1 MPTSPTKPTGPTR
14 TKGRRALRGLT
25 LTATTI
31 ALVTTGLGS
40 TPASAGTGT
49 VAYTCRIFSTNF
61 DYNAR
66 VTMKGPSKRS
76 VGDTVKITADFSA
89 LPGVSPV
96 AVDSWKTTGKFTAS
110 GAQKTSINAS
120 GPKKTGPIK
129 AKAKIP
135 IGKLTGK
142 FRLKKAGKITLTTGT
157 LKITAAALGS
167 SVTMTCTPKKK
178 KPLPKLLKLTV
189 KR

>member
-1 MPTSPTKPTGPTR
+1 MSTSPMKTKRYG
-14 TKGRRALRGLT
+14 ALRGL
-25 LTATTI
+25 
-31 ALVTTGLGS
+31 GLGAGAVMLA
-40 TPASAGTGT
+40 TVGLGGAPASAGTGT
-49 VAYTCRIFSTNF
+49 VAYDCVIFSTHF

-66 VTMKGPSKRS
+66 VTMKGSTKRS
-76 VGDTVKITADFSA
+76 VGDTVKITADLSA

-96 AVDSWKTTGKFTAS
+96 AVDSWKTTGKFMAS

-120 GPKKTGPIK
+120 GAKKTGPVK
-129 AKAKIP
+129 AKRKIP

-142 FRLKKAGKITLTTGT
+142 VKLKKAGKVTLTMG
-157 LKITAAALGS
+157 KIKVTAVALGS
-167 SVTMTCTPKKK
+167 SVPMTCTPKKN

>member
-1 MPTSPTKPTGPTR
+1 MSTSPMK
-14 TKGRRALRGLT
+14 TKGRGALRGLT
-25 LTATTI
+25 LGATAIMLAT
-31 ALVTTGLGS
+31 VGFGS
-40 TPASAGTGT
+40 APASAGTGT
-49 VAYTCRIFSTNF
+49 VAYGCRIFSTNF
-61 DYNAR
+61 DYNAK
-66 VTMKGPSKRS
+66 VTMKGPAKRS

-96 AVDSWKTTGKFTAS
+96 AVDSWKTTGKFVAS
-110 GAQKTSINAS
+110 GAQKTSVSAS
-120 GPKKTGPIK
+120 GPKKTGPVK

-142 FRLKKAGKITLTTGT
+142 LRLKKAGKITLTTGAI
-157 LKITAAALGS
+157 KITATALGS
-167 SVTMTCTPKKK
+167 SVAMTCTPKKN

>member
-1 MPTSPTKPTGPTR
+1 MSTSPMK

-25 LTATTI
+25 LGVTAI
-31 ALVTTGLGS
+31 ALTTVGLGS
-40 TPASAGTGT
+40 APASAATGT
-49 VAYTCRIFSTNF
+49 VAYSCSIFSTKF
-61 DYNAR
+61 DYKAR
-66 VTMKGPSKRS
+66 VTMKGSKKRS
-76 VGDTVKITADFSA
+76 VGDTVTITADFSA

-96 AVDSWKTTGKFTAS
+96 AVDSWKTAGKFTVS
-110 GAQKTSINAS
+110 GAQKTSVNAT

-129 AKAKIP
+129 PKGKIP

-142 FRLKKAGKITLTTGT
+142 LKLKKAGKISLTTGT
-157 LKITAAALGS
+157 LKITAVAYGS
-167 SVTMTCTPKKK
+167 SVTMPCTPKKN